1 MTAPTRPAKI
11 RIDYPRPPITTLH
24 AELFREP
31 EYGDG
36 KSYADPDDDDD
47 EAA

>member
-1 MTAPTRPAKI
+1 MQ
-11 RIDYPRPPITTLH
+11 RIDYPRPPISVSH

-31 EYGDG
+31 EYEDG
-36 KSYADPDDDDD
+36 EAYGQDHDDD